1 MTDADTFRRGAD
13 AAHRIVEAVDEPW
26 LYRHAARD
34 DSPPKL
40 SGPRDS
46 VVATTLQRF
55 VPDPE
60 VHVLIEDRTTER
72 EWILSSEFEPV
83 RP

>member
-1 MTDADTFRRGAD
+1 MTDADTLTKAAD
-13 AAHRIVEAVDEPW
+13 AAHRLVEAVDEPW
-26 LYRHAARD
+26 LHRHAARD
-34 DSPPKL
+34 ESPPEL
-40 SGPRDS
+40 PGPRDS

-60 VHVLIEDRTTER
+60 IYILIEDREAER

-83 RP
+83 QP

>member
-1 MTDADTFRRGAD
+1 MTDKIRRAAD
-13 AAHRIVEAVDEPW
+13 AAHRLVEAVDEAW

-34 DSPPKL
+34 DSQPALP
-40 SGPRDS
+40 GPRDS

-60 VHVLIEDRTTER
+60 IHVLIEDRTAER